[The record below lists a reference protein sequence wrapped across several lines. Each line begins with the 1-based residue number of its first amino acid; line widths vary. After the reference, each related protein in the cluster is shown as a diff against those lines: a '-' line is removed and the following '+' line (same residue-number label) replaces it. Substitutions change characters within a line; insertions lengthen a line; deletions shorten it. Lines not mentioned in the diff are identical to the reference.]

1 MKTAGKAGILITKA
15 KSTEVGLK
23 EMESHHEVSK

>member
-1 MKTAGKAGILITKA
+1 MKTADKASIGLKK